1 MRLGRRGIL
10 GRSYAGAPPFS
21 LRYCGSAVV
30 RWRPECGVCRFA
42 NLHTLLSDMNATVL
56 LSVWDEVRI
65 CTPTEKTNKQ
75 TTERT
80 QPRLQSRGERVRGS
94 EQQAGKTVLRPLAYT
109 QASEEGC
116 DVTEPIDRFDGPR
129 TGATKATEQYRGCT
143 IDRLTSES
151 DGSVTSNARPHDD
164 PCRMPQDVREYTRS
178 AVCIWHTKGAVR
190 GTSMRY
196 GCELRDP
203 AAADGRDP
211 RERPV
216 AAAGEDLVLVR
227 ERLGDISLA
236 RAR

>member
-1 MRLGRRGIL
+1 VRWRPECGVVRIIGLRVRIIGSRVRIIGSRVRII
-10 GRSYAGAPPFS
+10 GSRVRIIGA
-21 LRYCGSAVV
+21 AV

-80 QPRLQSRGERVRGS
+80 RPRLQSRGERVRGS
-94 EQQAGKTVLRPLAYT
+94 EQQAGETVLRPLAYT
-109 QASEEGC
+109 LASEEGC

-129 TGATKATEQYRGCT
+129 AGATKATEQYRGCT

-151 DGSVTSNARPHDD
+151 DESVTSNARPHDD
-164 PCRMPQDVREYTRS
+164 PRRMPRDVREYTRA

-190 GTSMRY
+190 GASMR
-196 GCELRDP
+196 
-203 AAADGRDP
+203 
-211 RERPV
+211 
-216 AAAGEDLVLVR
+216 
-227 ERLGDISLA
+227 
-236 RAR
+236 